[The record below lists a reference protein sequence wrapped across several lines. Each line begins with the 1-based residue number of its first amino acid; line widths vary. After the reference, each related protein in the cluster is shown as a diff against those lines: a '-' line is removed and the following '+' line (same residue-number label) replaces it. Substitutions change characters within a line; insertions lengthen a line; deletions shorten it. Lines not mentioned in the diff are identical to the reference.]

1 MAAREDLSVCVPMC
15 SRLASGYK
23 LACLVES
30 AGRRGGA
37 NACEDLTSV
46 SVSKRHLRGRITC
59 EEQDKMVNA

>member
-1 MAAREDLSVCVPMC
+1 MC

-37 NACEDLTSV
+37 NACEDGLGLEASFAREDHVRRT
-46 SVSKRHLRGRITC
+46 G
-59 EEQDKMVNA
+59 KM

>member
-1 MAAREDLSVCVPMC
+1 MHR
-15 SRLASGYK
+15 
-23 LACLVES
+23 LVES

-59 EEQDKMVNA
+59 EEPARCKRVTTTRSALRPGA